1 MSYGW
6 SLDQIELT
14 ALTSHSHIMDHGCKH
29 YDAILISAHRRIDFE
44 LSAHI
49 RTNDRKSLTS
59 EITCH
64 IRDYMKHLHII
75 SISDL
80 FIVVMGQ
87 KKVCQLSVLLENIS
101 DEVTSYSNNKRPI
114 SFEYKEIHGSFRV
127 FNWNQMGNVL
137 SLSQSPLWWGLHVFK
152 LDRSAREQV
161 NGGTT
166 SGMDCSKTR
175 IQLAQHAH
183 RRTNV
188 PSMRSWE
195 LEERMDLSCHF
206 LELNSKAETSMQSE
220 QSTFHNPLT
229 PQRPPFMTCCM

>member
-1 MSYGW
+1 
-6 SLDQIELT
+6 
-14 ALTSHSHIMDHGCKH
+14 MDHGCKH

-49 RTNDRKSLTS
+49 RTNNRKSLTS

-64 IRDYMKHLHII
+64 IRNYMKHLHII

-87 KKVCQLSVLLENIS
+87 KKVCQLSVCYLKICLMMQWAIQITRNQSVLNIKKS
-101 DEVTSYSNNKRPI
+101 TIVTIQCP
-114 SFEYKEIHGSFRV
+114 E
-127 FNWNQMGNVL
+127 
-137 SLSQSPLWWGLHVFK
+137 SQSPLWWGLHVFK
-152 LDRSAREQV
+152 QDHSAREQV

-166 SGMDCSKTR
+166 SGPDCSKTR

-195 LEERMDLSCHF
+195 LEECMGLSCHF
-206 LELNSKAETSMQSE
+206 LELNSKAETSSQSE